1 MGQDVTA
8 DGADELD
15 VRVGDDAGGQDDL
28 VPGGG
33 EGGGKP
39 ALPGS
44 VPGMLSVASVIAVRR
59 A

>member
-1 MGQDVTA
+1 MTA